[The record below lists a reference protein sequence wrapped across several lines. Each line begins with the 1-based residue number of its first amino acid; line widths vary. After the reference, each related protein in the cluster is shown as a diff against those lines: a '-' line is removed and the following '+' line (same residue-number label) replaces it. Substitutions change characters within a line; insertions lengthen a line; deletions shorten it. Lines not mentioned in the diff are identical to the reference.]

1 MELFET
7 SVILGV
13 TIGLVYALS
22 GAGLVVI
29 YRTSG
34 YASFT
39 QGDIAAVSLYV
50 GLFLYHSGLPYPVMA
65 LLVVAVGALLGGLIG
80 GFVVVP
86 LERFGPLTAALATIG
101 VGLTIQGTENVVLN
115 PDPVAFPSAGDAP
128 ALVLGPVTLSVA
140 NVVQAIVC
148 ILLFAALGAVFR
160 FSRTGIAMRAANDN
174 PNAAGHI
181 GLPGKRLKVISWMLA
196 GGLAGVT
203 GLFVAPLYSLS
214 PTSVNAILVFGFAT
228 VVLGGFESI
237 TGALVAGVVI
247 GVASNLVA
255 AYLNPQLVT
264 FGVYAFV
271 LFILLFRPYGL
282 LGHRP
287 LMRV

>member
-50 GLFLYHSGLPYPVMA
+50 GLFAYQSGLPYPVMA
-65 LLVVAVGALLGGLIG
+65 VLVVAVGALVGGLIG
-80 GFVVVP
+80 GFIVVP
-86 LERFGPLTAALATIG
+86 LERYGPLTAALATIG
-101 VGLTIQGTENVVLN
+101 VGLAIQGTENIVLN
-115 PDPVAFPSAGDAP
+115 PDPVAFPSAGDDP
-128 ALVLGPVTLSVA
+128 ALTIGPVTLSVA
-140 NVVQAIVC
+140 NVVQAVIC
-148 ILLFAALGAVFR
+148 IALFAVLGLAFR

-174 PNAAGHI
+174 PAAAGHV
-181 GLPGKRLKVISWMLA
+181 GLPGKRLKVISWVLA
-196 GGLAGVT
+196 GGLAGIT

-237 TGALVAGVVI
+237 TGALVAGVII

-255 AYLNPQLVT
+255 AYLDPQLVT
-264 FGVYAFV
+264 FGVYALV
-271 LFILLFRPYGL
+271 LCVLLFRPYGL
-282 LGHRP
+282 LGRRP
-287 LMRV
+287 LVRV

>member
-1 MELFET
+1 VELFET

-50 GLFLYHSGLPYPVMA
+50 GLFLYQSGLPYPVMA
-65 LLVVAVGALLGGLIG
+65 LLVVLVGALLGGLIG
-80 GFVVVP
+80 GFIVVP
-86 LERFGPLTAALATIG
+86 LERYGPLTAALATIG
-101 VGLTIQGTENVVLN
+101 VGLAIQGTENVVLN

-128 ALVLGPVTLSVA
+128 ALTIGPVTLSVA
-140 NVVQAIVC
+140 NVVQALVC
-148 ILLFAALGAVFR
+148 VLLFVALGLVFR

-174 PNAAGHI
+174 PAAAGHV
-181 GLPGKRLKVISWMLA
+181 GLPGKRLKVISWVLA

-264 FGVYAFV
+264 FGVYALV
-271 LFILLFRPYGL
+271 LLVLLFRPYGL
-282 LGHRP
+282 LGRRP
-287 LMRV
+287 LVRV